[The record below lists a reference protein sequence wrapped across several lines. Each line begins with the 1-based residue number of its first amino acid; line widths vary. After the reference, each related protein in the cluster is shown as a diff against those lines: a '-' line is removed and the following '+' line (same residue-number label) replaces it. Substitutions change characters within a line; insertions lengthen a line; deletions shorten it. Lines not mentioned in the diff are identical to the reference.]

1 MRFEREKE
9 IHLLVVDDDN
19 RIRSLLKTFL
29 SENGYRVSTAADAA
43 EARDMMRA
51 LQFDLIVLD
60 VMMPGEDG
68 FALTQALRDRS
79 RVPILLLS
87 ARGLPED
94 KIEGFEKGADDYL
107 AKPFE
112 PRELLLRVAA
122 LLRRA
127 APTPPPQGEIT
138 FGACRFNVD
147 RGELLRNGDLIR
159 LTSGEQMLLQALA
172 ATPGEPI
179 SRHELAQKTTA
190 AMERSV
196 DVQVTRLRRKI
207 EIDPRTPIYLQT
219 VRGVGYVLMP
229 D

>member
-1 MRFEREKE
+1 MALEREKE
-9 IHLLVVDDDN
+9 THLLVVDDDD
-19 RIRSLLKTFL
+19 RIRGLLRNFL
-29 SENGYRVSTAADAA
+29 AENGYRVSAAADART
-43 EARDMMRA
+43 AREMMRA

-68 FALTQALRDRS
+68 IRLTRDLRARS

-94 KIEGFEKGADDYL
+94 KIEGLESGADDYL

-127 APTPPPQGEIT
+127 APPPMQRGEIT
-138 FGACRFNVD
+138 FGDCRFNID
-147 RGELLRNGDLIR
+147 RGELFRNGDLIR
-159 LTSGEQMLLQALA
+159 LTTGEQMLLKALA
-172 ATPGEPI
+172 ATPGEPV
-179 SRHELAQKTTA
+179 SRLELAQFTTA

-207 EIDPRTPIYLQT
+207 EDDPRAPIFLQT